1 VGSESP
7 APLRYYLDE
16 HLPPVI
22 AEQLRARG
30 IDALAAAEA
39 GKAARAVTDE
49 KQLAFAAADERTLV
63 TSDRDFVALSATFA
77 PHAGIVLLQNQLGIG
92 QTVTFLELFAGV
104 TAPEEMRDQIRF
116 CEW

>member
-1 VGSESP
+1 VSGSVDSESP

-22 AEQLRARG
+22 AERLR
-30 IDALAAAEA
+30 
-39 GKAARAVTDE
+39 ARAVTDE
-49 KQLAFAAADERTLV
+49 EQLVFAAADERTLV
-63 TSDRDFVALSATFA
+63 TSDRDFVALSVTSA
-77 PHAGIVLLQNQLGIG
+77 PHAGIDLLQNQLGIG